1 MFTFFQAPIEDN
13 DNERES
19 IVTRRL
25 IYKHLDEIIA
35 GLRKT
40 LGFTTSDAKRL
51 ISSKYILL
59 EIISSKNFIEFITTF
74 LNDNHKFRALH
85 NKSDGL
91 ESKL

>member
-1 MFTFFQAPIEDN
+1 MLQAPIEDYI
-13 DNERES
+13 DEREKY
-19 IVTRRL
+19 VTRIL
-25 IYKHLDEIIA
+25 VYKHLDEIIA

-40 LGFTTSDAKRL
+40 LGFTVANSKRL

-59 EIISSKNFIEFITTF
+59 EIISAKNYIEYITTF

-85 NKSDGL
+85 NKSDCL